1 MINDDTFLEKV
12 TPMAKILLHS
22 CCGPCAVYPLQRLR
36 EENLDVVGHFY
47 NPNIHPFTEWKKR
60 MDNYRQFADQQ
71 NLKYII
77 EEDYDL
83 EGFLQ
88 NVVHRE
94 AQRCRYCYSMRL
106 NRAAQVARKG
116 KFDAFTTTLLVSPF
130 QKHDLLREIGEAV
143 GEKYQIPFLYI
154 DFRPGF
160 KEAYMLAKQQGQ
172 YTQQYCG
179 CIYSEKERY
188 APKQK
193 NREGS
198 KN

>member
-1 MINDDTFLEKV
+1 M
-12 TPMAKILLHS
+12 PKILLHS
-22 CCGPCAVYPLQRLR
+22 CCGPCSIYPVEFLR
-36 EENLDVVGHFY
+36 GEGFSIIGHFY
-47 NPNIHPFTEWKKR
+47 NPNIHPFTEWQKR
-60 MDNYRQFADQQ
+60 KDNYRWFTESEGI
-71 NLKYII
+71 KTII
-77 EEDYDL
+77 EDDYDL

-94 AQRCRYCYSMRL
+94 ANRCRYCYSMRL
-106 NRAAQVARKG
+106 NRAAQLARKG

-143 GEKYQIPFLYI
+143 AEKYGVPFYYA

-160 KEAYMLAKQQGQ
+160 KDAYMKAKETGH

-188 APKQK
+188 MPKSK
-193 NREGS
+193 KKGEG
-198 KN
+198 

>member
-1 MINDDTFLEKV
+1 
-12 TPMAKILLHS
+12 MAKILLHS
-22 CCGPCAVYPLQRLR
+22 CCGPCAVHPLQRLK
-36 EENLDVVGHFY
+36 EENFAIVGHFY
-47 NPNIHPFTEWKKR
+47 NPNIHPFTEWQKR
-60 MDNYRQFADQQ
+60 MDNYRQFAEQQ
-71 NLKYII
+71 NLKHII

-94 AQRCRYCYSMRL
+94 TQRCRYCYSMRL
-106 NRAAQVARKG
+106 NRAAQIARKG

-130 QKHDLLREIGEAV
+130 QRHELLKEIGESA
-143 GEKYQIPFLYI
+143 GEKYGIPFLYM

-160 KEAYMLAKQQGQ
+160 KEAYMQAKQQGQ

-188 APKQK
+188 APKDRLK
-193 NREGS
+193 GREA
-198 KN
+198 KK